1 MSIKE
6 RILKDLQAGPVKYK
20 KLQSRYKAS
29 KKFFQAMEELYQAGK
44 ITERNGYIHLVM
56 PKEKKKNTDPSLM
69 AGTVVK
75 LTENFGFVRVPE
87 LEKDVFVSGRLMKG
101 AVPGDE
107 VLIKRVRSASRDFE
121 GEIVEITKEK
131 NSLVGVVT
139 NVGRQISVMLKECQ
153 YVVMKAENKAPVVI
167 DDIVIID
174 VTNRGSSH
182 SRLGCRITEVIGKVS
197 SSQKAVQVLLA
208 EKNVQTE
215 FPQSVISEARKIIAC
230 TDLETEFA
238 KRTDLR
244 DMPIFTIDS
253 ASTKDIDDAISIEKT
268 DKGYK
273 LGVHIADVSFYVR
286 GSSEVDK
293 NAFDRG
299 TSIYFGDSVIP
310 MLPKEYSN
318 DVCSLNENSDRL
330 AFSCFIWFDKAGNI
344 TNYKFDKTVIR
355 SRVKGV
361 YSEINDILAGNI
373 SYEMK
378 AKYSQVW
385 EEIFTAKE
393 LYGLLRARRV
403 ARGSMD
409 IESDEAY
416 IIFDNKGKAV
426 DIRKRERG
434 QSEMI
439 IEEFMLRAN
448 NCAANLGK
456 KHNLPFVYRVHQQP
470 DAEKL
475 FTLKENLGRIGLS
488 LSQDKNKTLQQ
499 AMSELLDKTRDT
511 NLQNVVHR
519 QILRSQSKAKYS
531 PDPIGH
537 FGIVLEDYAHFTS
550 PIRRYADLAIHCILS
565 EYVAGANSEKMTK
578 RFGKFAPNR
587 AQQASNTEIVA
598 MNVERDATD
607 IYKAEIMADHIGE
620 VYSGTVSGV
629 MSYGVYVVLDNTVE
643 GLVHISL
650 LDMFNPI
657 LNDGYSL
664 SCSITGETY
673 KIGDTVSVKVIG
685 TDILNGNVDFAMA
698 DTEVIDTPKSKSSQP
713 KQRKSNEKRFEKQ
726 KGKKSPQ
733 KTKYKRR

>member
-6 RILKDLQAGPVKYK
+6 KILKDLQAGPVKYK
-20 KLQSRYKAS
+20 KLQSRYKAT
-29 KKFFQAMEELYQAGK
+29 KKFFTAMEELYNEGK
-44 ITERNGYIHLVM
+44 ITERNGYIHLVVQ
-56 PKEKKKNTDPSLM
+56 KEKKKNTDPSLM

-75 LTENFGFVRVPE
+75 LTENFGFVRVPQ
-87 LEKDVFVSGRLMKG
+87 LEKDVFVSGKYMMG

-107 VLIKRVRSASRDFE
+107 VLVKRVRSVSRDFE
-121 GEIVEITKEK
+121 GEIKDITKEK
-131 NSLVGVVT
+131 TNLVGVVT
-139 NVGRQISVMLKECQ
+139 NVGRYISVQLKDCQ
-153 YVVMKAENKAPVVI
+153 YVTMKAENKAPVVI
-167 DDIVIID
+167 DDIVLID

-182 SRLGCRITEVIGKVS
+182 SRLGCIITEVVGKVS

-215 FPQSVISEARKIIAC
+215 FPQSVISEARKVIAN
-230 TDLETEFA
+230 TDLQAEFE

-244 DMPIFTIDS
+244 HMPIFTIDS
-253 ASTKDIDDAISIEKT
+253 ASTKDIDDAISVEKT
-268 DKGYK
+268 EKGYK

-293 NAFDRG
+293 NAFERG
-299 TSIYFGDSVIP
+299 TSIYYGDSVIP

-330 AFSCFIWFDKAGNI
+330 AFSCFIWLDNTGNI
-344 TNYKFDKTVIR
+344 TNYKFEKTVIR

-361 YSEINDILAGNI
+361 YSEINSVLAGDV
-373 SYEMK
+373 SDEMK
-378 AKYSQVW
+378 EKYSQVW
-385 EEIFTAKE
+385 SQLFVAKE
-393 LYGLLRARRV
+393 LFDLLRKKRV
-403 ARGSMD
+403 ERGSMD

-416 IIFDNKGKAV
+416 IIFDSKGKAV
-426 DIRKRERG
+426 DIRKRRRG
-434 QSEMI
+434 LSEMI
-439 IEEFMLRAN
+439 IEEFMLCAN
-448 NCAANLGK
+448 SCAANLGR
-456 KHNLPFVYRVHQQP
+456 KHKLPFVYRTHQEP

-475 FTLKENLGRIGLS
+475 YTLKENLGRIGLS
-488 LSQDKNKTLQQ
+488 LSRDKNKTLQQ
-499 AMSELLDKTRDT
+499 SMSELLDKTRGT
-511 NLQNVVHR
+511 NLQNVVHK

-531 PDPIGH
+531 PDPLGH

-550 PIRRYADLAIHCILS
+550 PIRRYADLAIHRILS
-565 EYVAGANSEKMTK
+565 EYVAGANMEKMSK

-620 VYSGTVSGV
+620 VFTGTVSGV
-629 MSYGVYVVLDNTVE
+629 MSYGIYVVLDNTVE

-650 LDMFNPI
+650 LDMFNPV
-657 LNDGYSL
+657 LNEGYSL
-664 SCSITGETY
+664 SCSITGETFR
-673 KIGDTVSVKVIG
+673 IGDTVSVKVIG

-698 DTEVIDTPKSKSSQP
+698 DTEIMENTAKTQP
-713 KQRKSNEKRFEKQ
+713 KQRKSSEKRFEKQ
-726 KGKKSPQ
+726 KGKKSPK

>member
-6 RILKDLQAGPVKYK
+6 KILKDLQAGPVKYK

-29 KKFFQAMEELYQAGK
+29 KKFFQAMEELYMAGK

-56 PKEKKKNTDPSLM
+56 PKEKKKTQDPSLM
-69 AGTVVK
+69 EGTVVK

-87 LEKDVFVSGRLMKG
+87 LEKDMFVSGKYMMG

-107 VLIKRVRSASRDFE
+107 VLVKRIRSHSRDIE
-121 GEIVEITKEK
+121 GEIKEITKEK
-131 NSLVGVVT
+131 KNLVGIVT
-139 NVGRQISVMLKECQ
+139 NIGRQISVQLKECQ
-153 YVVMKAENKAPVVI
+153 YVVMRAENKAPVVL
-167 DDIVIID
+167 DDIVLID
-174 VTNRGSSH
+174 VTNRGTSH
-182 SRLGCRITEVIGKVS
+182 SRLGCQIKEVIGTVA

-215 FPQSVISEARKIIAC
+215 FPQAVISEARKVIAN
-230 TDLETEFA
+230 TDLEAEYA

-244 DMPIFTIDS
+244 HLPIFTIDS

-268 DKGYK
+268 EKGYK

-293 NAFDRG
+293 TAYERG

-330 AFSCFIWFDKAGNI
+330 AFSCLIWLDNTGNI
-344 TNYKFDKTVIR
+344 TNYKFEKTVIR

-373 SYEMK
+373 SDDMK
-378 AKYSQVW
+378 QKYSQVW
-385 EEIFTAKE
+385 DQLSTMKDLFD
-393 LYGLLRARRV
+393 LLRAKRV

-416 IIFDNKGKAV
+416 IIFDEKGKAV
-426 DIRKRERG
+426 GIRKRTRG
-434 QSEMI
+434 LSEMI
-439 IEEFMLRAN
+439 IEEFMLCAN
-448 NCAANLGK
+448 NCAAHLGK
-456 KHNLPFVYRVHQQP
+456 KHNLPFVYRVHQAP

-475 FTLKENLGRIGLS
+475 ITLKENIGRLGLS
-488 LSQDKNKTLQQ
+488 LSQDKDKTLQQ
-499 AMSELLDKTRDT
+499 AMSELLDKTRGT
-511 NLQNVVHR
+511 NLQNVVHK
-519 QILRSQSKAKYS
+519 QVLRSQSKAKYS
-531 PDPIGH
+531 DQPLGH
-537 FGIVLEDYAHFTS
+537 FGIVLDDYAHFTS
-550 PIRRYADLAIHCILS
+550 PIRRYADLAIHRVLS
-565 EYVAGANSEKMTK
+565 EYVSGANMEKMTK

-598 MNVERDATD
+598 MSVERDATD

-620 VYSGTVSGV
+620 VFTGTVSGV
-629 MSYGVYVVLDNTVE
+629 MSYGIYVALDNTVE

-650 LDMFNPI
+650 LDMYNPV
-657 LNDGYSL
+657 LHEGYSL
-664 SCSITGETY
+664 SCAITGETFR
-673 KIGDTVSVKVIG
+673 IGDTVSVKVIG

-698 DTEVIDTPKSKSSQP
+698 DTEIIRPQPESQP
-713 KQRKSNEKRFEKQ
+713 KQRKADPKKYEKQ
-726 KGKKSPQ
+726 KGKKSPS

>member
-1 MSIKE
+1 MPIKE
-6 RILKDLQAGPVKYK
+6 KILKDLQAGPVKYK

-29 KKFFQAMEELYQAGK
+29 KKFFQAMEELYNAGK
-44 ITERNGYIHLVM
+44 ITERNGYIHLVQ
-56 PKEKKKNTDPSLM
+56 PKEKKKSQDPSLM

-87 LEKDVFVSGRLMKG
+87 LEKDVFVSGKFMMG
-101 AVPGDE
+101 ALPGDE
-107 VLIKRVRSASRDFE
+107 VLIKRVRSSSRDLE
-121 GEIVEITKEK
+121 GEIKEITKEK
-131 NSLVGVVT
+131 TNLVGVVT
-139 NVGRQISVMLKECQ
+139 NVGRQISVQLKECQ
-153 YVVMKAENKAPVVI
+153 YVVMKAENKAPVVV
-167 DDIVIID
+167 DDIVLID
-174 VTNRGSSH
+174 ATNRGTSH
-182 SRLGCRITEVIGKVS
+182 SRLGCRITQVIGTVS

-208 EKNVQTE
+208 EKNVQTQ
-215 FPQSVISEARKIIAC
+215 FPQAVISEARKVIAS
-230 TDLETEFA
+230 TDLETEYA

-244 DMPIFTIDS
+244 HLPVFTIDS

-268 DKGYK
+268 EKGYK

-330 AFSCFIWFDKAGNI
+330 AFSCLIWLDNSGNI
-344 TNYKFDKTVIR
+344 TSYKFEKTVIH

-361 YSEINDILAGNI
+361 YSEINDILAGNV
-373 SYEMK
+373 SDEMK
-378 AKYSQVW
+378 QKYDVVW
-385 EEIFTAKE
+385 PQLFLMKD
-393 LYGLLRARRV
+393 LFDLLRSKRV

-416 IIFDNKGKAV
+416 IIFDEKGKAV
-426 DIRKRERG
+426 GIKKRTRG
-434 QSEMI
+434 LSEMI
-439 IEEFMLRAN
+439 IEEFMLCAN

-456 KHNLPFVYRVHQQP
+456 KHNLPFVYRVHTAP

-475 FTLKENLGRIGLS
+475 YTLKENLGRLGLS
-488 LSQDKNKTLQQ
+488 LSQDKDKTLQQ
-499 AMSELLDKTRDT
+499 AMSELLDKTRGT
-511 NLQNVVHR
+511 NLQNVVHK
-519 QILRSQSKAKYS
+519 QVLRSQSKAKYS
-531 PDPIGH
+531 PDPLGH
-537 FGIVLEDYAHFTS
+537 FGIVLDDYAHFTS
-550 PIRRYADLAIHCILS
+550 PIRRYADLAIHRVLS
-565 EYVAGANSEKMTK
+565 EYVSGANMKKMSK

-620 VYSGTVSGV
+620 VFTGTVSGV
-629 MSYGVYVVLDNTVE
+629 MSYGIYVVLDNTVE

-650 LDMFNPI
+650 LDMYNPV
-657 LNDGYSL
+657 LQEGYSL
-664 SCSITGETY
+664 SCAITGENFR
-673 KIGDTVSVKVIG
+673 IGDTVSVKVIG

-698 DTEVIDTPKSKSSQP
+698 DTEIIDTPAKSQP
-713 KQRKSNEKRFEKQ
+713 KQRKADPKKYEKQ
-726 KGKKSPQ
+726 KGKKSPS

>member
-6 RILKDLQAGPVKYK
+6 KILKDLQAGPVKYK
-20 KLQSRYKAS
+20 KLQSRYKAT
-29 KKFFQAMEELYQAGK
+29 KKFFAAMEELYNEGK
-44 ITERNGYIHLVM
+44 ITERNGYIHLVVQ
-56 PKEKKKNTDPSLM
+56 KEKKKNTDPSLV

-75 LTENFGFVRVPE
+75 LTENFGFVRVPR
-87 LEKDVFVSGRLMKG
+87 LEKDVFVSGKYMMG

-107 VLIKRVRSASRDFE
+107 VLVKRVRSVSRDFE
-121 GEIVEITKEK
+121 GEIKDITKEK
-131 NSLVGVVT
+131 TNLVGVVT
-139 NVGRQISVMLKECQ
+139 NVGRYISVQLKDCQ
-153 YVVMKAENKAPVVI
+153 YVTMKAENKAPVVI
-167 DDIVIID
+167 DDIVLID

-182 SRLGCRITEVIGKVS
+182 SRLGCVITEVVGKVS

-208 EKNVQTE
+208 EKNVQTA
-215 FPQSVISEARKIIAC
+215 FPQSVISEARKVIAN
-230 TDLETEFA
+230 TDLQAEFE

-244 DMPIFTIDS
+244 HMPIFTIDS
-253 ASTKDIDDAISIEKT
+253 ASTKDIDDAISVEKT
-268 DKGYK
+268 EKGYK

-293 NAFDRG
+293 NAFERG

-330 AFSCFIWFDKAGNI
+330 AFSCFIWLDSTGNM
-344 TNYKFDKTVIR
+344 TNYKFEKTVIR

-361 YSEINDILAGNI
+361 YSEINSVLAGDV
-373 SYEMK
+373 SDEMK
-378 AKYSQVW
+378 EKYSQVW
-385 EEIFTAKE
+385 PQLFVAKE
-393 LYGLLRARRV
+393 LFDLLRKKRV
-403 ARGSMD
+403 ERGSMD

-416 IIFDNKGKAV
+416 IIFDSKGKAV
-426 DIRKRERG
+426 DIRKRRRG
-434 QSEMI
+434 LSEMI
-439 IEEFMLRAN
+439 IEEFMLCAN
-448 NCAANLGK
+448 SCAANLGR
-456 KHNLPFVYRVHQQP
+456 KHKLPFVYRTHQEP

-475 FTLKENLGRIGLS
+475 YTLKENLGRIGLS

-499 AMSELLDKTRDT
+499 SMSELLDKTRGT
-511 NLQNVVHR
+511 NLQNVVHK

-531 PDPIGH
+531 PDPLGH

-550 PIRRYADLAIHCILS
+550 PIRRYADLAIHRILS
-565 EYVAGANSEKMTK
+565 EYVAGANMEKMSK

-620 VYSGTVSGV
+620 VFTGTVSGV
-629 MSYGVYVVLDNTVE
+629 MSYGIYVVLDNTVE

-650 LDMFNPI
+650 LDMFNPV
-657 LNDGYSL
+657 LNEGYSL
-664 SCSITGETY
+664 SCSITGETFR
-673 KIGDTVSVKVIG
+673 IGDTVSVKVIG

-698 DTEVIDTPKSKSSQP
+698 DTEIMENTAKTQP
-713 KQRKSNEKRFEKQ
+713 KQRKSSEKRFEKQ
-726 KGKKSPQ
+726 KGKKSPK

>member
-6 RILKDLQAGPVKYK
+6 KIIKDLQAGPVKYK

-29 KKFFQAMEELYQAGK
+29 KKFFQAMEELYSEGK
-44 ITERNGYIHLVM
+44 ITERNGYIHLVL
-56 PKEKKKNTDPSLM
+56 PKEKKKNADPSLM

-87 LEKDVFVSGRLMKG
+87 LEKDVFVSGKYMMG

-107 VLIKRVRSASRDFE
+107 VLVKRVRSVSRDFE
-121 GEIVEITKEK
+121 GEIKEITKEK
-131 NSLVGVVT
+131 TNLVGVVT
-139 NVGRQISVMLKECQ
+139 NAGRYISVQLKDCQ
-153 YVVMKAENKAPVVI
+153 YVTMKAENKAPVVL
-167 DDIVIID
+167 DDIVLID
-174 VTNRGSSH
+174 VTNRGTSH
-182 SRLGCRITEVIGKVS
+182 SRLGCIITSVIGKVS

-208 EKNVQTE
+208 EKNVQTQ
-215 FPQSVISEARKIIAC
+215 FPQSVISEAKKVIAN
-230 TDLETEFA
+230 TDLQTEFA

-244 DMPIFTIDS
+244 HLPIFTIDS

-268 DKGYK
+268 EKGYT

-330 AFSCFIWFDKAGNI
+330 AFSCTIQLDNQGNI
-344 TNYKFDKTVIR
+344 TDYKFEKTVIR

-361 YSEINDILAGNI
+361 YSEINSILAGDI
-373 SYEMK
+373 SEEMK
-378 AKYSQVW
+378 EKYSQVW
-385 EEIFTAKE
+385 PQIFTAKD
-393 LYGLLRARRV
+393 LFSLLRKKRV
-403 ARGSMD
+403 QRGSMD

-416 IIFDNKGKAV
+416 IIFDEKGKAV

-434 QSEMI
+434 LSEMI
-439 IEEFMLRAN
+439 IEEFMLCAN
-448 NCAANLGK
+448 NCAAHLGR
-456 KHNLPFVYRVHQQP
+456 KHQLPFVYRVHQRP

-475 FTLKENLGRIGLS
+475 YTLKENLGRIGLS
-488 LSQDKNKTLQQ
+488 LSQDKNKSLQQ
-499 AMSELLDKTRDT
+499 AMSDLLDKTRGT
-511 NLQNVVHR
+511 NLQNVVHK
-519 QILRSQSKAKYS
+519 QVLRSQSKAKYS

-550 PIRRYADLAIHCILS
+550 PIRRYADLAIHRILS
-565 EYVAGANSEKMTK
+565 EYVAGAGSEKMSK

-587 AQQASNTEIVA
+587 AQQASNTEVVA

-620 VYSGTVSGV
+620 IYTGTVSGV
-629 MSYGVYVVLDNTVE
+629 MSYGIYVALDNTVE

-657 LNDGYSL
+657 LREGYSL
-664 SCSITGETY
+664 SCAITGETF

-698 DTEVIDTPKSKSSQP
+698 DTEIVENPLYEKP
-713 KQRKSNEKRFEKQ
+713 KQRKSSEKRFEKQ
-726 KGKKSPQ
+726 KGRKSAK
-733 KTKYKRR
+733 KTKYRR

>member
-6 RILKDLQAGPVKYK
+6 KILKDLQAGPVKYK

-29 KKFFQAMEELYQAGK
+29 KKFFIAMEELYSEGR
-44 ITERNGYIHLVM
+44 ITERNGYIYLVQ

-87 LEKDVFVSGRLMKG
+87 LEKDVFVSGKYMMG

-107 VLIKRVRSASRDFE
+107 VLVKRVRSASRDLE
-121 GEIVEITKEK
+121 GEIKEITKEK
-131 NSLVGVVT
+131 TNLVGVVT
-139 NVGRQISVMLKECQ
+139 NVGRYISVQLKDCQ
-153 YVVMKAENKAPVVI
+153 YVVMKAENKAPVVL
-167 DDIVIID
+167 DDIVLID
-174 VTNRGSSH
+174 VTNRGTSH
-182 SRLGCRITEVIGKVS
+182 SRLGCVITSVIGTVS

-208 EKNVQTE
+208 EKNVQTA
-215 FPQSVISEARKIIAC
+215 FPQAVVNEARKVIAN
-230 TDLETEFA
+230 TDLQAEFE

-244 DMPIFTIDS
+244 DVPVFTIDS

-268 DKGYK
+268 EKGYK
-273 LGVHIADVSFYVR
+273 LGVHIADVSFYVK

-330 AFSCFIWFDKAGNI
+330 AFSCLMWLDGQGNI
-344 TNYKFDKTVIR
+344 TNYKFEKTVIR

-361 YSEINDILAGNI
+361 YSEINAILAGDI
-373 SYEMK
+373 SKTMEE
-378 AKYSQVW
+378 KYSQVW
-385 EEIFTAKE
+385 QQIFTSSE
-393 LYGLLRARRV
+393 LFDLLRKKRI

-416 IIFDNKGKAV
+416 IIFDEKGKAV

-439 IEEFMLRAN
+439 IEEFMLLAN
-448 NCAANLGK
+448 NCAANLGR
-456 KHNLPFVYRVHQQP
+456 KHNLPFVYRTHQRP
-470 DAEKL
+470 GAEKL
-475 FTLKENLGRIGLS
+475 YTLKENLGRIGLS
-488 LSQDKNKTLQQ
+488 LSQDKDKTLQQ
-499 AMSELLDKTRDT
+499 AMSELLDKTRGT
-511 NLQNVVHR
+511 NLQNVVHK
-519 QILRSQSKAKYS
+519 QILRSQSKARYS
-531 PDPIGH
+531 PEPLGH
-537 FGIVLEDYAHFTS
+537 FGIVLDDYAHFTS
-550 PIRRYADLAIHCILS
+550 PIRRYADLAIHRILS
-565 EYVAGANSEKMTK
+565 EYVAGANMEKMKK

-587 AQQASNTEIVA
+587 AQQASNTEVTA
-598 MNVERDATD
+598 MTVERDATD
-607 IYKAEIMADHIGE
+607 IYKAEIMADHMGE

-650 LDMFNPI
+650 LDMFNPV
-657 LNDGYSL
+657 LNEGYSL
-664 SCSITGETY
+664 SCAITGETY
-673 KIGDTVSVKVIG
+673 KIGDRVSVKVIG

-698 DTEVIDTPKSKSSQP
+698 DTEIMESPKSQRP
-713 KQRKSNEKRFEKQ
+713 KQRKSNPKKYEKE
-726 KGKKSPQ
+726 KGKKAPK
-733 KTKYKRR
+733 KTKYRR